1 MAGLRGLC
9 VVVVLGF
16 LASAGAGRANAQSGA
31 GYSFT
36 LDGKPIEPRIM
47 SLNGTPDEP
56 APGDVAR
63 LNYRWSV
70 VLGGPGDYHFRSAG
84 EEDGVLFLE
93 EEGTSRVIAVTVS
106 CELGET
112 GDVPGRVDRWPPP
125 VIVSNP
131 LDDLSPEQVAGLWGI
146 RLNYWDE
153 EIAGQLAH
161 ADLERLCI
169 TIGQWFPFFR
179 PFPELPG
186 GSRYLTLDH
195 AHPEDFAALG
205 RLNGLRLFCSDVGP
219 EGSFDIGLIAGNEG
233 LRCLR
238 LDMVTVDNVQALAGL
253 SELRTIEF
261 PWCERVGDVSFAR
274 NLPRLSRLD
283 IPMTRVKDLTPLSGL
298 QDLSWVNADST
309 WVCRLPDGPLP
320 KLRTLRVLS
329 VPLTDEEVNAFAE
342 AHPQCRVW
350 HRWSKSLR
358 DALAGADRVRVRR
371 GGVGGP
377 RDAEWPTLFEV
388 TDPGEIRDIVQAV
401 RIQERLEVG
410 SCACYGSPTFE
421 FYKAGKLLESV
432 SLKHGRRLCWPARW
446 PGDGELMP
454 ENADFFCRWLAEHGE
469 SGPLQER
476 QKSELWLRLERVP
489 WEQFAEVLPEKLIR
503 ILDGGGTLQELLQ
516 AFENAVPD
524 PVERIVLSLKLSG
537 IERPLDPDDR
547 RGETLA
553 LWTLARA
560 SQADMGAAVS
570 RAVRDPAALDGAM
583 LWIFEAQQWG
593 SVDRQ
598 VLERVLPALAEHGLG
613 SKSART
619 RRITMA
625 ALGEIGGHQAI
636 ALLRSVLARPFPG
649 GIPRAGRAEEGA
661 HVLWALYLS
670 DCATDQDCAAVIL
683 ARLGDRESLPAMKKA
698 ASRAPFPQGRAF
710 QQATDSLE
718 AEEGED

>member
-1 MAGLRGLC
+1 MRGLC
-9 VVVVLGF
+9 VVVVLGL
-16 LASAGAGRANAQSGA
+16 LASASPGRVRAQSGA
-31 GYSFT
+31 AYSFT

-47 SLNGTPDEP
+47 SLNGTPDDP

-63 LNYRWSV
+63 LNYHWSV
-70 VLGGPGDYHFRSAG
+70 VLGEPGDYHFKSAG
-84 EEDGVLFLE
+84 EEDGVLFLA
-93 EEGTSRVIAVTVS
+93 EEGKSRVIAVTVS

-131 LDDLSPEQVAGLWGI
+131 LDDLSPEQIAGLRGV

-153 EIAGQLAH
+153 GLAGQLAH

-186 GSRYLTLDH
+186 GSRYLILAQ
-195 AHPEDFAALG
+195 AHPEDFSAL
-205 RLNGLRLFCSDVGP
+205 RELNGLRLFCSDVGP
-219 EGSFDIGLIAGNEG
+219 EGSFDIGLIAGNAD
-233 LRCLR
+233 LRYLR
-238 LDMVTVDNVQALAGL
+238 LDMVALADVDQL
-253 SELRTIEF
+253 ARCAELRVLEL

-274 NLPRLSRLD
+274 NLPRLTRLD
-283 IPMTRVKDLTPLSGL
+283 IAMARVKDLRPLSGL
-298 QDLSWVNADST
+298 QDLFWVNADST
-309 WVCRLPDGPLP
+309 GVCRLPDGSLP

-329 VPLTDEEVNAFAE
+329 APLTDEEVAAFAE

-350 HRWSKSLR
+350 HRWGKGLR
-358 DALAGADRVRVRR
+358 DALAGADRIRVRR

-388 TDPGEIRDIVQAV
+388 TDPGEIRSIVQGV

-454 ENADFFCRWLAEHGE
+454 ENADFFCRWLAQHGE

-476 QKSELWLRLERVP
+476 QKSELWLRLKRVP
-489 WEQFAEVLPEKLIR
+489 WGQFGHVLPEKLIR

-537 IERPLDPDDR
+537 IERPFDPDDR

-570 RAVRDPAALDGAM
+570 RAVREPAALDGAV
-583 LWIFEAQQWG
+583 LWVFAGQQWG
-593 SVDRQ
+593 SLDRQ
-598 VLERVLPALAEHGLG
+598 VLERVLPALAERALG
-613 SKSART
+613 SGSART
-619 RRITMA
+619 RRITLA
-625 ALGEIGGHQAI
+625 ALGEIGGQQAI
-636 ALLRSVLARPFPG
+636 ALLRSVLAKPFPG

-661 HVLWALYLS
+661 HVPWAFYLS
-670 DCATDQDCAAVIL
+670 DCPTDQDCAAVIL
-683 ARLGDRESLPAMKKA
+683 ARLGDRGSLPAIKKA

-710 QQATDSLE
+710 QQAIDSLE
-718 AEEGED
+718 AEQGED